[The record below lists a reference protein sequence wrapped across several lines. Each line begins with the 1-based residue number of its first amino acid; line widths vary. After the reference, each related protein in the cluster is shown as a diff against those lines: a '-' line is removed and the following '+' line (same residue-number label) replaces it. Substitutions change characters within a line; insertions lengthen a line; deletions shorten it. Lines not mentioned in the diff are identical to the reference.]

1 MDIINNLAKGKLSLS
16 LCHGFSMKMIIIKV
30 CHLSSGCHHNNHTLN
45 EKKKVKSL
53 ISSYLWTFGRD
64 TKWGHHLNFFFSLF
78 IIKTNGFH
86 VTMGDHRRL
95 WNNIGDTFG
104 CTWVPCVCSH
114 HFLTS
119 YDLLLN
125 RYTAILNL
133 AVFKKRKSETNNGW
147 IGDLIT
153 LTFPSI
159 FTKGWLSRLFAK
171 NLERLL
177 DISWT
182 VQRKPVYDRV
192 KFDRIS

>member
-1 MDIINNLAKGKLSLS
+1 MAFPWRWLSLKFVTS
-16 LCHGFSMKMIIIKV
+16 AQVAITII
-30 CHLSSGCHHNNHTLN
+30 TLYI
-45 EKKKVKSL
+45 KKKVKSL
-53 ISSYLWTFGRD
+53 ISSYLRTFGRD

-133 AVFKKRKSETNNGW
+133 AVFKKSKSETKKRWNRRSDNPNLTQHIYFRVTVSFVCKKFGTVTW
-147 IGDLIT
+147 HLLNSSKKASLWPSKVWSHFLIT
-153 LTFPSI
+153 PSN
-159 FTKGWLSRLFAK
+159 WNMNMA
-171 NLERLL
+171 
-177 DISWT
+177 W
-182 VQRKPVYDRV
+182 
-192 KFDRIS
+192 

>member
-1 MDIINNLAKGKLSLS
+1 MAFPWRWLSLKFVS
-16 LCHGFSMKMIIIKV
+16 SAQVVITII
-30 CHLSSGCHHNNHTLN
+30 TLYI
-45 EKKKVKSL
+45 KKKVKSL

-64 TKWGHHLNFFFSLF
+64 TKWGHLLNFFFSLF

-86 VTMGDHRRL
+86 VTMGDHWRL

-133 AVFKKRKSETNNGW
+133 AVFKKSKSETKNG
-147 IGDLIT
+147 
-153 LTFPSI
+153 
-159 FTKGWLSRLFAK
+159 
-171 NLERLL
+171 ERLNRRSDNPYL
-177 DISWT
+177 SQHIYQRVT
-182 VQRKPVYDRV
+182 VSFVCKKIWNGYLTSLEQFKESQFMI
-192 KFDRIS
+192 K

>member
-1 MDIINNLAKGKLSLS
+1 MAFPWRWLSLKFVTS
-16 LCHGFSMKMIIIKV
+16 AQVVITII
-30 CHLSSGCHHNNHTLN
+30 TLYI
-45 EKKKVKSL
+45 KKKVKSL
-53 ISSYLWTFGRD
+53 ISSYLRTFGRD

-114 HFLTS
+114 HFFTS

-133 AVFKKRKSETNNGW
+133 AVFKKSKSETKNGW

-182 VQRKPVYDRV
+182 VQRKPVYDQV